1 VKTVCEVLG
10 VARSNVAVR
19 ASRSADWSDGRK
31 GRRPIDD
38 AALVAEIR
46 AEVTDLPTYGY
57 RRACEF
63 VRGRRRAE
71 GRPPVNHKRVY
82 RVMREHALLL
92 PRSPRRGANRRHDGR
107 VAVDSSDTRWCS
119 DALEIRADNGERVRL
134 AFSLDCCDREV
145 MSWVAVAN
153 AGIDGD
159 LVRDMMLEA
168 VEYRFGMLEA
178 PAPIQWLSDNGSPY
192 IAGDTREFARELGL
206 VPLTTPIESPQ
217 SNGMAEAFVNTFKR
231 DYVSVNPTP
240 DARTILASLPRWIE
254 HYNELHPH
262 SALKMRSPRM
272 FRHEQ
277 SLVE

>member
-1 VKTVCEVLG
+1 MKTVCEVLG

-31 GRRPIDD
+31 GRCPIDD

-63 VRGRRRAE
+63 VRRRRRAE
-71 GRPPVNHKRVY
+71 GRPAVNHKRVY

-92 PRSPRRGANRRHDGR
+92 PRSPRRGADRRHDGR

-192 IAGDTREFARELGL
+192 IAGDTREFAWELGL

-217 SNGMAEAFVNTFKR
+217 SNGMAEAFVNTLKR

-240 DARTILASLPRWIE
+240 DARTVLASLPRWIE

-277 SLVE
+277 ALVE